1 MLLYIFLFIVVFLFL
16 LPTILLSVIRS
27 IISIFGFNFNGN
39 RKRKSNTR
47 KNNTSFTGSG
57 VNDVGGKK
65 QNRKKIFDK
74 NDGEYVD
81 FEEIK

>member
-1 MLLYIFLFIVVFLFL
+1 ML
-16 LPTILLSVIRS
+16 LPTILLSVIKS

-39 RKRKSNTR
+39 RRKNNTR
-47 KNNTSFTGSG
+47 KNNASFTGNG
-57 VNDVGGKK
+57 VNDMNGKK